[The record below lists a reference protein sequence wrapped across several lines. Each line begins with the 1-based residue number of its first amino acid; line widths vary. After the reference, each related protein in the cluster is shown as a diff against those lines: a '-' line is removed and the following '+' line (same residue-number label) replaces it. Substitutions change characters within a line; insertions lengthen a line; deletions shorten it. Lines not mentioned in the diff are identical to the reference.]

1 MTAHALT
8 DTSVELPASKAR
20 AWLRRPIVVA
30 LIAVLVAAAGVAW
43 LSAPRSSE
51 TTDNAYVQAD
61 SSVVAPKVR
70 GIVAEVLVQH
80 DQPVHKGD
88 VLVRIDPEEFDA
100 RVAAARAG
108 VQHAQ
113 AAIMVARAAL
123 STLNAELQLAAS
135 NVRAAE
141 TAIRAADAQYTL
153 AQADRARFEALV
165 RSGAASAR
173 DSERYR
179 TAEATARAD
188 ADRQRAAR
196 DASRDQQTVTQAKR
210 QTLLANLAQAEA
222 SEATAQAALELSLQ
236 DQRSTL
242 VRAPIDGVAGD
253 RHVEPGDYVQPGSR
267 LLTVVPMNALYV
279 VANFKETQVERMAVG
294 QSAQVAVDAL
304 STATLSGRV
313 ESFAPGSGSQFSLLP
328 FEPGTGN
335 FTKIPQRVPVRIRFN
350 SGQSTLAQLRPG
362 LSTTVT
368 VSFRGQP

>member
-1 MTAHALT
+1 MTANALT
-8 DTSVELPASKAR
+8 DTPVELAAPKAR
-20 AWLRRPIVVA
+20 AWPRRPAVIA
-30 LIAVLVAAAGVAW
+30 LIAVLVAAAGAGW
-43 LSAPRSSE
+43 LGAARSSE

-80 DQPVHKGD
+80 DQAVHKGD
-88 VLVRIDPEEFDA
+88 VLVRIDSEEFDA

-108 VQHAQ
+108 VEQAQ
-113 AAIMVARAAL
+113 AAIMVAQAAL
-123 STLNAELQLAAS
+123 STLNAELQWAAS
-135 NVRAAE
+135 NVRTAE
-141 TAIRAADAQYTL
+141 TAIRAADAQAAF

-165 RSGAASAR
+165 KSGAASAR

-179 TAEATARAD
+179 TTEATARAD

-196 DASRDQQTVTQAKR
+196 DASRDQQSVTQAKR

-222 SEATAQAALELSLQ
+222 SHATARAALELALQ
-236 DQRSTL
+236 DQRNTL
-242 VRAPIDGVAGD
+242 IRAPIDGVAGD

-294 QSAQVAVDAL
+294 QAAQVTVDAL
-304 STATLSGRV
+304 SSAPLTGRV

-328 FEPGTGN
+328 FEPATGN
-335 FTKIPQRVPVRIRFN
+335 FTKIPQRVPVRIRF
-350 SGQSTLAQLRPG
+350 SGGQAALAQLRPG

-368 VSFRGQP
+368 VSFK